1 MQYFSTR
8 WFDFSKG
15 TMNDISTNNLMVFF
29 VLFYFN
35 FAYLFLVFKVGIE
48 TQCKVEAFGIFVYMC
63 FFVYLI
69 FIAKEQPATFDA
81 KCDMWS
87 QEIAD
92 LQEYLKFIL

>member
-1 MQYFSTR
+1 M
-8 WFDFSKG
+8 
-15 TMNDISTNNLMVFF
+15 
-29 VLFYFN
+29 
-35 FAYLFLVFKVGIE
+35 GIE